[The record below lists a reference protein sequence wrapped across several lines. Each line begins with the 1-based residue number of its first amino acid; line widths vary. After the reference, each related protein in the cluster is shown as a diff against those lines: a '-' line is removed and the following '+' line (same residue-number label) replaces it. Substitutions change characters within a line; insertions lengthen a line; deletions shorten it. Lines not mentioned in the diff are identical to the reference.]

1 MTNNIPLGL
10 RFSLLH
16 RSFKKQMDRMLAE
29 MDLTG
34 VQFGVLGC
42 LIRREREGLE
52 ETSQKD
58 LEEAFRM
65 SHATMTDLIQR
76 LEKKG
81 FLTCQRSSRDRRFK
95 RIQATEKAY
104 GLEQAVKEVEN
115 DSFRWLSRGLTEQQ
129 VQELIAI
136 TDVMLRNACEDC
148 TEGSDSG
155 CD

>member
-34 VQFGVLGC
+34 VQFGVMGC

-58 LEEAFRM
+58 LEEAPGAYKDIDEVM
-65 SHATMTDLIQR
+65 ANQKDLVKIVTE
-76 LEKKG
+76 LTPIAVVKG
-81 FLTCQRSSRDRRFK
+81 L
-95 RIQATEKAY
+95 
-104 GLEQAVKEVEN
+104 
-115 DSFRWLSRGLTEQQ
+115 
-129 VQELIAI
+129 
-136 TDVMLRNACEDC
+136 
-148 TEGSDSG
+148 
-155 CD
+155 

>member
-52 ETSQKD
+52 E
-58 LEEAFRM
+58 AFRM

-81 FLTCQRSSRDRRFK
+81 FLTCQRSSRDRRSK